1 MSMRLGRGEAAPNLG
16 LINSARRARRAG
28 MGRAQQRARGS
39 AACLPG
45 MSQAAEGEQPLETTG
60 AAESR
65 HEAAPEGESPAET
78 AGPSTRSQTG
88 DEADL
93 VNRSGNE
100 EDAGYGLGRWWEWV
114 GGLWRRPG
122 AAWRESGWPRASW
135 AHGTGAIRSRSRPRQ
150 GLHPPL
156 FPPSIL
162 PSSWGWSY
170 CLTSGSA
177 PGRSSS
183 LRATLGQKKTGI
195 DHSALIRGFFNF
207 NFLSKLTSRCEECP
221 GSAG

>member
-1 MSMRLGRGEAAPNLG
+1 MSMRLGRGEAAANLG
-16 LINSARRARRAG
+16 LINSARCARRAG

-65 HEAAPEGESPAET
+65 HEAAPEGESPVET

-135 AHGTGAIRSRSRPRQ
+135 AHGTGAIRSRSRPSQ
-150 GLHPPL
+150 GLHPPRL
-156 FPPSIL
+156 SSFHPPL
-162 PSSWGWSY
+162 QLGME
-170 CLTSGSA
+170 
-177 PGRSSS
+177 S
-183 LRATLGQKKTGI
+183 LSDLRLCPRKVK
-195 DHSALIRGFFNF
+195 
-207 NFLSKLTSRCEECP
+207 FLESDIGAEEDRDRP
-221 GSAG
+221 